1 MAYFAEYTD
10 TFGGE
15 TNYAWVRRVYVES
28 ADSVGQAL
36 RKARRELGLTGVR
49 GDIVADYG
57 RDEKHWK
64 PRGCCTLLMVRW
76 DDTPPEHRYSS
87 AAVI

>member
-15 TNYAWVRRVYVES
+15 TNYAWVRRVYIET

-36 RKARRELGLTGVR
+36 RKARGELGLTGVR
-49 GDIVADYG
+49 GDIVAQFG
-57 RDEKHWK
+57 DETHWK

>member
-15 TNYAWVRRVYVES
+15 TNYSWVRRVYVET
-28 ADSVGQAL
+28 ADNANQAL
-36 RKARRELGLTGVR
+36 RKARGELGLTGVR

-57 RDEKHWK
+57 DEKHWK